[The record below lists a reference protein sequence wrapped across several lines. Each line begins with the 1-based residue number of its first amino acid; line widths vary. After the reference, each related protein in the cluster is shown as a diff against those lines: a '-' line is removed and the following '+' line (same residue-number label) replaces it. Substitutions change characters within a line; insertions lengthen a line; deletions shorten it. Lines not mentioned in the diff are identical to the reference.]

1 MQPIHTL
8 TVNGQTFIIQDPNAA
23 TAQQLEQAVDA
34 AKAEIPTLPTKL
46 SVSIFT
52 ISPRRV

>member
-34 AKAEIPTLPTKL
+34 AKAEMQAY
-46 SVSIFT
+46 VEET
-52 ISPRRV
+52 ILGGEW